1 MIILEV
7 HITNYIIGELR
18 TFDTLKDRIEEAE
31 KDELFNTNTLMRMHK
46 NYKAIRKILNSL
58 DEEELKFFDLYFKQ
72 GYNRTGVCY
81 RMHFEKNVFYRI
93 KNKIINGVA
102 KELGLS

>member
-1 MIILEV
+1 MKLHV
-7 HITNYIIGELR
+7 TNYIIGELR
-18 TFDTLKDRIEEAE
+18 NFDTLKERIEEAE
-31 KDELFNTNTLMRMHK
+31 KDELLNTIFLMRMYK
-46 NYKAIRKILNSL
+46 NYKAIQKTLNSL

-102 KELGLS
+102 RELGLS